1 MAASF
6 VARILSR
13 PLRAFQSATRVDP
26 SVTFRSIDEHLEW
39 YEAARDRNEML
50 RRDDMQRYARAHLL
64 PRVVFDGVV
73 PRLLPRSAEAVSRT
87 AGLCVQIARRRRRLY
102 AGRVSA
108 FKPRLTTTPRV
119 TTPRQIRHE
128 SLDSGPADRRGA
140 PRHRARAALSRK
152 EEHIYDYYY

>member
-64 PRVVFDGVV
+64 PRVVFDGVM
-73 PRLLPRSAEAVSRT
+73 PRLLPRSAEAVART
-87 AGLCVQIARRRRRLY
+87 AGLCVQ
-102 AGRVSA
+102 
-108 FKPRLTTTPRV
+108 T
-119 TTPRQIRHE
+119 
-128 SLDSGPADRRGA
+128 
-140 PRHRARAALSRK
+140 ALR
-152 EEHIYDYYY
+152 